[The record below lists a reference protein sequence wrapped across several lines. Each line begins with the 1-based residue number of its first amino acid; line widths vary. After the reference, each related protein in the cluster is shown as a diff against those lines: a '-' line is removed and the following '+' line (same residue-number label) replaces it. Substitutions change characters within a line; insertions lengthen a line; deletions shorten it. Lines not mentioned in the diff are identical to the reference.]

1 MFRFYVGFLVGIGFA
16 IGGAFIIT
24 EARPKPPCTT
34 NYTGSGEESVTV
46 CDGQTEEWVKKT
58 MPSTKARGCSVDNG
72 KVLCGTVM
80 DVVEGDVGLGV
91 RIPPTGSNCVSYPEK
106 GGQHIIC
113 PNGIGGGIGIH
124 VPALTDAGHDAP
136 GVIPMDP
143 APDAPA
149 FVKEMDK
156 RWGESGRGE
165 RYAAYERRLAW
176 GTASIGGKKAVWY
189 AWSNTDAGVTT
200 WFNVVI
206 PKSGMK
212 VCRAPLGTYEGEAG
226 YDCSYSR
233 LLQKGGGERKYAPDP
248 KGMKWTSIFNSI
260 RFVSGRQWLDVEANA
275 TDWEGEG
282 KLAAAALAAQI
293 QRDFPVVKNMQVRQL
308 LR

>member
-1 MFRFYVGFLVGIGFA
+1 MFRSLKVFVIVAMWVAGGTITLAFLFSLSDFFNPI
-16 IGGAFIIT
+16 
-24 EARPKPPCTT
+24 CTVVDYRGNVAVERMT
-34 NYTGSGEESVTV
+34 TSCRGEDGRTVSEQWVKVPAQLSCPTGTGSSVVPICYNGVVRVEDIGDFTLRTY
-46 CDGQTEEWVKKT
+46 CPGDG
-58 MPSTKARGCSVDNG
+58 DNG
-72 KVLCGTVM
+72 E
-80 DVVEGDVGLGV
+80 VVKYWRNRAAEQAAAA
-91 RIPPTGSNCVSYPEK
+91 SSAPE
-106 GGQHIIC
+106 
-113 PNGIGGGIGIH
+113 
-124 VPALTDAGHDAP
+124 V
-136 GVIPMDP
+136 VPMDP